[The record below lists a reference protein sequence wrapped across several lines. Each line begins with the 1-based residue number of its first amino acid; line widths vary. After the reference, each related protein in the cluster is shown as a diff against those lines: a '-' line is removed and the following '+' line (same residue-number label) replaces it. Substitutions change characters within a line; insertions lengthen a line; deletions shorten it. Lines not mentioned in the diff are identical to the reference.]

1 MTKRTLTETSYEDRE
16 YYTTTL
22 TATTD
27 GLFAVP
33 TRRLKKMVVNDSTG
47 GAITINFKDKPQKTV
62 GP

>member
-1 MTKRTLTETSYEDRE
+1 MRELTETQYTDRE

-33 TRRLKKMVVNDSTG
+33 TRRLKKMVMTDSEYG
-47 GAITINFKDKPQKTV
+47 QMTINFKDKPQQTV